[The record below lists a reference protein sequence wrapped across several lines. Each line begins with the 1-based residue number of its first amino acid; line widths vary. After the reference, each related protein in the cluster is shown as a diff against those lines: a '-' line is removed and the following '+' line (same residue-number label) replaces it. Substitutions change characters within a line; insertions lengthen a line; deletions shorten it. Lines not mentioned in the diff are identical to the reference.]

1 MRPFGLPHCQPQGGT
16 RSERPSRLAGRAPR
30 PAPYSITRAGSSP
43 DFAANYPSRRY
54 CITQSFCNHDIRRL
68 ITGLCPEL
76 CPHGFLRVMR
86 IMQSHSPAPHHR
98 SLSRIIL
105 LPRYWMTLGGAQSH
119 ASPDF
124 SPNYVFSDSSA
135 SLHYAGC
142 SPIMII
148 TGLCRQLWQNR
159 FHCVIT
165 LRRPLY
171 NHSKSRYR
179 ALSRAMIIC
188 ITGLCPQLWQNR
200 FFRVMQIMQA

>member
-135 SLHYAGC
+135 R
-142 SPIMII
+142 
-148 TGLCRQLWQNR
+148 CRSHADLQ
-159 FHCVIT
+159 
-165 LRRPLY
+165 
-171 NHSKSRYR
+171 SRYIYFISTYL
-179 ALSRAMIIC
+179 LSLQY
-188 ITGLCPQLWQNR
+188 TTFLWLCPAPKADLFLGKN
-200 FFRVMQIMQA
+200 

>member
-1 MRPFGLPHCQPQGGT
+1 MISG
-16 RSERPSRLAGRAPR
+16 A
-30 PAPYSITRAGSSP
+30 SSP
-43 DFAANYPSRRY
+43 DFALNCVHTDFSASLHYAGCST
-54 CITQSFCNHDIRRL
+54 IMI

-148 TGLCRQLWQNR
+148 SGLCRQLWQNR

-179 ALSRAMIIC
+179 ALSSAMIIC